1 MLAVPYLAGLAT
13 APRAGWFLVPLLP
26 AWLGGYLAF
35 NAASGWLKAAPVKRA
50 RYLPPLLTYGAI
62 TGAALVATV
71 ALAGPAILWWS
82 VAFVP
87 LLAVAFWLAAH
98 RRERALIGGAA
109 TVAAASLLVLVVAAP
124 DPANL
129 GTLGSRPWAAAL
141 GCFAYF
147 VGTIIH
153 IKSLLRERGKRSW
166 VFANAAWHAGWTTL
180 ALVAA
185 AFDLAGWWWAALFAV
200 ATVRSIVLPK
210 LDHPMTPMR
219 LGLVELALS
228 ASLTLGAWLG

>member
-13 APRAGWFLVPLLP
+13 APHAGWFLAPLLP

-50 RYLPPLLTYGAI
+50 RYLGPLLIYGAA
-62 TGAALVATV
+62 TAVALAATV
-71 ALAGPAILWWS
+71 ALAGPAILWW
-82 VAFVP
+82 ALPFVP
-87 LLAVAFWLAAH
+87 LLALAFWLAAH

-109 TVAAASLLVLVVAAP
+109 TVAAASLLVLVIAAP
-124 DPANL
+124 DPGNL
-129 GTLGSRPWAAAL
+129 GALGPRPWAAAL

-153 IKSLLRERGKRSW
+153 VKSLLRERGKHSW
-166 VFANAAWHAGWTTL
+166 VRANAAWHAAWTTL
-180 ALVAA
+180 ALIAA
-185 AFDLAGWWWAALFAV
+185 TFDLAGWWWAALFAT

-210 LDHPMTPMR
+210 LDNPMTPMR
-219 LGLVELALS
+219 LGLVELVLS
-228 ASLTLGAWLG
+228 ASLTLGTWLG